1 MFIGK
6 YNGSV
11 ILTYLGVTLALV
23 GMAFIVVS
31 KAPQAMIA
39 LILAGI
45 CDLFDGQVASRFK
58 RTDEEKAFGREI
70 DSMADM
76 ISFVASPSLLG
87 LVLAGTG
94 PLSLIAITS
103 YVLAA
108 IIRLAYFNIA
118 GVDETQEGRFYRG
131 LPVTYAAMVF
141 PILYLPLS
149 FLPRGAFSILWSV
162 VYLTMA
168 AAFILDWKVPKP
180 DRAMSLKLLGLAAVV
195 CLIYGLVVFLK

>member
-6 YNGSV
+6 YNRSV

-23 GMAFIVVS
+23 GMAFIVRS

-70 DSMADM
+70 DSLADM
-76 ISFVASPSLLG
+76 ISFVALPSLLG

-118 GVDETQEGRFYRG
+118 GVDETHEGRFYHG

-149 FLPRGAFSILWSV
+149 FLPGGVFSILWPA
-162 VYLTMA
+162 VYLAMT
-168 AAFILDWKVPKP
+168 AAFIIDWKVPKP
-180 DRAMSLKLLGLAAVV
+180 DRAMSMKLLGLAVVV
-195 CLIYGLVVFLK
+195 CFIYGLVVVLK